1 MNFMPP
7 PLRCLSIVGLSLALA
22 ACDTPPTMVEQHFG
36 MAVQRAQAQQSQHS
50 PAHQRTASVPDT
62 DGASALSAMT
72 RYQQSFQT
80 PPAPATIFNIGLGA
94 VSAP

>member
-22 ACDTPPTMVEQHFG
+22 ACDTPPTLVDQHFG
-36 MAVQRAQAQQSQHS
+36 MAVQRVQSQQSQ
-50 PAHQRTASVPDT
+50 QRAPLADT
-62 DGASALSAMT
+62 DGAAALSGVT

-80 PPAPATIFNIGLGA
+80 PPAPTPIFNIGLG
-94 VSAP
+94 VTRAP

>member
-22 ACDTPPTMVEQHFG
+22 ACDTPPTLVDQHFG
-36 MAVQRAQAQQSQHS
+36 MAVQRAQSQQSQQKA
-50 PAHQRTASVPDT
+50 PVADT
-62 DGASALSAMT
+62 DGATALSGVT

-80 PPAPATIFNIGLGA
+80 PPAPTPIFSIGLGVA
-94 VSAP
+94 SAP